1 MEAESVRKLISLEI
15 KKYKLFSYLKGV
27 AIANLAIMGLLVLV
41 YYGERVEGIVAY
53 ENYEMA
59 FAVIGSIIRPV
70 FIIFAAVLISRLII
84 DEYRSNSISLMF
96 TYPISRKKI
105 IISKLVI
112 VASFTFLTMIFS
124 NLLIGSV
131 FYLVDSYF
139 NFVPEELTTE
149 VLTGALLTMTLEAIA
164 SAGMALIPLYFG
176 MRKKS
181 TVAPIVAAIVMVSL
195 TNSTVDGGANMFSFI
210 AVPIGL
216 AIIGCAIAYFSFRNI
231 EKVDVN

>member
-1 MEAESVRKLISLEI
+1 MRKLISLEI

-27 AIANLAIMGLLVLV
+27 AIANLAIMAMLCLV
-41 YYGERVEGIVAY
+41 YYGEKVEGVVAY

-59 FAVIGSIIRPV
+59 FGVIGSIIRPV
-70 FIIFAAVLISRLII
+70 FIIFAAVLISKLII

-96 TYPISRKKI
+96 TYPINRKKI
-105 IISKLVI
+105 IIAKLAI
-112 VASFTFLTMIFS
+112 VASFTFLTIVLS

-131 FYLVDSYF
+131 FYLVDSYLH
-139 NFVPEELTTE
+139 FVPEALTGK
-149 VLTGALLTMTLEAIA
+149 VLTDSLITMTLEAIA

-181 TVAPIVAAIVMVSL
+181 TVAPIVSAIVMVSL
-195 TNSTVDGGANMFSFI
+195 INSTVNGVNLVTFI
-210 AVPIGL
+210 VIPIAL

-231 EKVDVN
+231 ENVDVI